1 MIHLENVTKRFPGG
15 QEALSGLDLVVDKG
29 EMVFVTGHSGAG
41 KSTLLRLI
49 ALIERP
55 SSGQVI
61 VDGQNLRG
69 VRRRKIPMYRR
80 QIGMVFQDHKLL
92 YDRSVADNVALPLI
106 IAGASQREAGRRVRA
121 SLEQVGL
128 LHKEKRNPE
137 TLSAGEQQR
146 VGIARAIASRP
157 KLLIADEPTGNLD
170 PDLSLEV
177 MRVFRR
183 FNEFGV
189 TVLIASHDIALID
202 RLGCR
207 RIELENGRLK
217 KLEDDDDS
225 IDDKPFVPQG
235 AQDRWR

>member
-1 MIHLENVTKRFPGG
+1 MIRLENVTKRFPGG
-15 QEALSGLDLVVDKG
+15 QEALSGLDLSVDKG

-41 KSTLLRLI
+41 KSTLLKLI

-55 SSGQVI
+55 TSGQVI
-61 VDGQNLRG
+61 VDGQNTSR
-69 VRRRKIPMYRR
+69 VRRRKIPAFRR

-92 YDRSVADNVALPLI
+92 YDRTVADNVALPLV
-106 IAGASQREAGRRVRA
+106 IAGVAQREAGRRVRA
-121 SLEQVGL
+121 ALEQVGL

-146 VGIARAIASRP
+146 VGIARAIATRP

-189 TVLIASHDIALID
+189 TLLIASHDIALID
-202 RLGCR
+202 KLGCR
-207 RIELENGRLK
+207 RIALENGRHV
-217 KLEDDDDS
+217 EQADEHDTGE
-225 IDDKPFVPQG
+225 PFVIETNDDLSG
-235 AQDRWR
+235 L